1 VACSA
6 GAEGVRVNKCF
17 RATASRR
24 EADRLVASWRVTVNG
39 VRATAG
45 QLVRPGDK
53 VKLDSKLVRWESLQ
67 VDLLDDERAAS
78 PTLPSSAPPPSGRR
92 TGQASSVPL
101 PLEASFTY
109 LKYHKPA
116 GVVCS
121 MASDADALSAQPVAR
136 ACRQRLFTV
145 GRLDK
150 ESTGLLLLTSD
161 GRVPN
166 AVLRPAHGHEKAYR
180 VVTDVRVS
188 DADVARLAAGVVITT
203 VAQRDGNRAV
213 PLTAPTKPCVV
224 SREADRSLL
233 FTLQEGR
240 NRQLRRML
248 GALGYS
254 VVSLHR
260 TRFLSIS
267 LGSLAPGCWELLSEA
282 EMRDVR
288 AAVRQ
293 AGGGGTG

>member
-1 VACSA
+1 M
-6 GAEGVRVNKCF
+6 NKCF

-24 EADRLVASWRVTVNG
+24 EADRLVESGRVTVNG

-53 VKLDSKLVRWESLQ
+53 VKLDSKLVHWESLQ
-67 VDLLDDERAAS
+67 VDLLDDERAAAAS
-78 PTLPSSAPPPSGRR
+78 GPTLPCSAPSGRR
-92 TGQASSVPL
+92 AGQASSVPL

-224 SREADRSLL
+224 SREAGRSLL

-267 LGSLAPGCWELLSEA
+267 LGSLAAGCWAPLSEA

-293 AGGGGTG
+293 AGGGETG